1 MQSLLQQSKSKKD
14 IEIMATL
21 AKMIGLKARHL
32 SDEEMEETGLA
43 MAMKNGRTGE
53 FVDTVTYLKETQ
65 KEKVYAY
72 EC

>member
-1 MQSLLQQSKSKKD
+1 MQSLLLQSKSKKD
-14 IEIMATL
+14 IEILATL

-53 FVDTVTYLKETQ
+53 FVDTTTYLK
-65 KEKVYAY
+65 KLRKK
-72 EC
+72 